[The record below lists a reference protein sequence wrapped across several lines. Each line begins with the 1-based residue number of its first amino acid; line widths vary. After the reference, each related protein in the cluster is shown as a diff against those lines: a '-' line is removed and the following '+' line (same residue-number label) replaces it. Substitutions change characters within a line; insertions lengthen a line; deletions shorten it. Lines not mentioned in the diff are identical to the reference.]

1 MFVWCTCEY
10 EMSVFVEILDFCIDR
25 VTLFIQ
31 MTDVH
36 KLKVW
41 VFFLFLILYVI
52 VDLYV
57 ISVLSLFP
65 LLLIVSIFCVGFAKN
80 IFVMLTC
87 LTKRIHL
94 PILFFYKRN
103 PFVIDSSY

>member
-41 VFFLFLILYVI
+41 VF
-52 VDLYV
+52 
-57 ISVLSLFP
+57 
-65 LLLIVSIFCVGFAKN
+65 IF
-80 IFVMLTC
+80 IFNFIC
-87 LTKRIHL
+87 CC
-94 PILFFYKRN
+94 
-103 PFVIDSSY
+103 